1 MQDSSLLGE
10 MADSRTGAGKVQG
23 ESGTSCYAKKKK
35 NKTKTKPSQNDKDVS
50 EEHRSQM
57 NGVGLWELAHLG
69 TTVHQNE

>member
-1 MQDSSLLGE
+1 MEKWLIPGLGPGKYRVNLEHLVMQK
-10 MADSRTGAGKVQG
+10 TK
-23 ESGTSCYAKKKK
+23 T
-35 NKTKTKPSQNDKDVS
+35 KTKTKPSQNDKDVS